1 MFKKKMDKKGQSVNI
16 GAIIGSVI
24 GLVFVTVIGFVS
36 ISLLLDADLL
46 TDNSSF
52 DNASENMVNNLTAGV
67 DLVSGKIV
75 TIFTIAVAVLILG
88 LIVFLAARSRQ
99 IQSVQGGQSL

>member
-1 MFKKKMDKKGQSVNI
+1 MKMGKKGQMNI

-24 GLVFVTVIGFVS
+24 GLVFLVVVGFVS
-36 ISLLLDADLL
+36 VALLLDADLL
-46 TDNSSF
+46 TADSAF
-52 DNASENMVNNLTAGV
+52 DNATDNLVANLTAGV

-88 LIVFLAARSRQ
+88 LIVFLAARARQ
-99 IQSVQGGQSL
+99 VQSVQGGQSL